1 VVIDLFGHDFE
12 RLQPLVFL
20 EDAVYV
26 KTRRPAGPATLIS
39 ALGVV
44 HPLRALCSGRT
55 LAEHRVR
62 HNQGALMQVL
72 AAELARHE
80 ALGSP
85 LVYFLA
91 LAAAVHGRDWGEEP
105 RATDVDSAA
114 LLAEALGELRGVIA
128 HLPDPRLPL
137 PALLVLGRVWHL
149 VPASAPAVAGR
160 VHVRWRETVLGL
172 SGEYDLLRDL
182 ESAWWDCACQY
193 LTAEVERHARSL
205 CERSTVQASALASAQ
220 AHLERDGVLQVGD
233 LLLIQGQPPLLGH
246 VVPPHYNTA
255 LGRATGRDL
264 ALVAALTFPPQIGS
278 LQVYGRAPSGTWHAV
293 TLPHGLCLGKSP
305 RGTIANQPGLA
316 LAAYL
321 RWAAARVAVNGRF
334 NQYDAR

>member
-1 VVIDLFGHDFE
+1 
-12 RLQPLVFL
+12 
-20 EDAVYV
+20 
-26 KTRRPAGPATLIS
+26 
-39 ALGVV
+39 
-44 HPLRALCSGRT
+44 
-55 LAEHRVR
+55 
-62 HNQGALMQVL
+62 M
-72 AAELARHE
+72 
-80 ALGSP
+80 GSP

-105 RATDVDSAA
+105 RAADTDSAA

-172 SGEYDLLRDL
+172 NGEHDLLRDM
-182 ESAWWDCACQY
+182 ESAWWDRVRQY
-193 LTAEVERHARSL
+193 LTAEAERHARSL
-205 CERSTVQASALASAQ
+205 GGRSTVQASALASAQ
-220 AHLERDGVLQVGD
+220 AQLERDGVLQVGD

-255 LGRATGRDL
+255 LGRATDRDL
-264 ALVAALTFPPQIGS
+264 ALVAALEFPPRIGS
-278 LQVYGRAPSGTWHAV
+278 LQVYGRTSSGTWHAD
-293 TLPHGLCLGKSP
+293 TLPHGLCLGAKP
-305 RGTIANQPGLA
+305 RGTIADQPGLA

-334 NQYDAR
+334 HVLDAR